1 MSYGQTLEAEVTKTV
16 SGNSRT
22 ATYSRLH
29 FLVDSLGMVRT
40 KKEMRSQNHISY
52 RTTCQPPVWEI
63 EKCDREALLLSA
75 DRSRQNQNFNRLL
88 LLMNDN
94 IVAINFN

>member
-1 MSYGQTLEAEVTKTV
+1 VTIV
-16 SGNSRT
+16 
-22 ATYSRLH
+22 A
-29 FLVDSLGMVRT
+29 
-40 KKEMRSQNHISY
+40 KERSPNRISY
-52 RTTCQPPVWEI
+52 RTPCQPQVGEI
-63 EKCDREALLLSA
+63 EKSDREALLLSA